1 MRTQCTAERAH
12 AALDGFL
19 CERVTNGVLHIPW
32 RAATISRRRER
43 TMCLRSDVIRCTA
56 VAPDAAAAAASS
68 RATNWKVIV
77 RGLKDTADRRL

>member
-1 MRTQCTAERAH
+1 MRTRNERCFAYSM
-12 AALDGFL
+12 AS
-19 CERVTNGVLHIPW
+19 RNS
-32 RAATISRRRER
+32 SRRRER

-56 VAPDAAAAAASS
+56 VASDAAAAAAVAASS